1 MNAPVGD
8 DDFFAVQ
15 VVDDLDDD
23 RAILVVGDR
32 KIAVEL
38 GDLVEL
44 VELVEKR
51 KPIERRG
58 FRSTDSSASGRTPS
72 PPNSNNRPSASSS
85 L

>member
-1 MNAPVGD
+1 VNGPVGD

-32 KIAVEL
+32 KIAVEF

-51 KPIERRG
+51 KPIEVRLSQATHDRLVAELARQG
-58 FRSTDSSASGRTPS
+58 IH
-72 PPNSNNRPSASSS
+72 PNR
-85 L
+85 LQ